1 MNPPST
7 AALKAALEELRQ
19 RRAEIQALRSSRN
32 EPIAIIG
39 MSCRFPGRSD
49 SPEIFWELLDHA
61 RDAVTE
67 VPRDRWDIDHYFD
80 PDPAK
85 PGKMA
90 TRYGAFLEHVDR
102 FDASFFNISPREAV
116 WLDPQQ
122 RLLLEVA
129 WEALENANL
138 APERLNQSPTG
149 VYVGITC
156 FDHAIRIS
164 GSSERASGYAGTGSA
179 LNMAAGR
186 LSFVLGL
193 TGPSMAIDTACSSS
207 LVCLHLACESLRS
220 RETRMA
226 LAGGVNLMLS
236 PDVMISFSQARMLA
250 SDGRC
255 KTFDAAADG
264 YVRGEGCGMVVLKR
278 LADALADGD
287 RIIGVV
293 RGTAVDQG
301 GASGGLTVPNRTSQ
315 ERVIRRALDQAGLAS
330 TDVSYVEAHGTG
342 TSLGDPIEI
351 EAIASVYGPQ
361 REAARPLAVG
371 SVKTNIGHL
380 ESASGMAGLIKV
392 LLSFEHGKIPA
403 HLHFAQPNPH
413 IAWNEIPIRV
423 ADRPIEWPRGPQK
436 RIAGVSAFGFS
447 GTNAHA
453 IIEEPP
459 VAPIHEA
466 RRSLLAI
473 SAKSE
478 SALTA
483 IARSYDSIVAGA
495 APQERSAICRAAAVG
510 RNHFPFRM
518 ARVVSPE
525 SKFMGRA
532 KVGKPF
538 RMAFVFSGRGRG
550 FAREL
555 YDTEARFRESLDRCS
570 ASLDSLDSDV
580 GIFAVDYAWAELWKS
595 WGVRPY
601 VIFGTGVGEYVA
613 ACQAGVMTL
622 EDALQ
627 LAAARSHPATFS
639 RVLQD
644 VRFSLPATKLFSGSA
659 GTLVSKEVLD
669 TSYWMRQLTAA
680 TECAKAIQSL
690 HSLSVD
696 ALLPSPRA
704 GKRLERSIAALYVK
718 GLNPDWNAF
727 FSAPAQPVSVLPN
740 YPFEKQRFWLE
751 NSAQTQQVTDV
762 SVAEN
767 GVQRQPGATVHDW
780 LYQVQ
785 WEQQTRAA
793 SNAVDANEFQWLI
806 FADEGGAGQQL
817 AAALRAK
824 GAACTLAHAGPEYH
838 RSGASVWHLDP
849 EDPEHFRRLLAETTG
864 GKQRVI
870 FLWGLDET
878 TASARACSALLHLV
892 QALSREQQGH
902 SRKAWVVT
910 CDAVEVDE
918 SSAVSGLAQSTL
930 WGFAKGAMLEHPDLF
945 GSPIDL
951 DQFDSAN
958 QPEELLTEIL
968 SESSE
973 DQVAFRG
980 GNRYL
985 ARLIKL
991 PAVETAALPV
1001 SPDAAYM
1008 ITGGFGALGLRTARW
1023 LVARGARALILIGRQ
1038 GSATAEAQEALR
1050 ELRGQGA
1057 VIRCEQLDIA
1067 DAGAVE
1073 SLFSAVRQDGIPLR
1087 GIIHAAGV
1095 LGYKPI
1101 TQIERAELE
1110 NVLRPKVKGA
1120 WLLHEHSLGFPL
1132 DFFVLFSSIASAWGS
1147 PKQAHYSAANRFLD
1161 SLAHYR
1167 RHLGQPAVSLNWGP
1181 WSKGGMTSQADE
1193 ALLRRVG
1200 INALDPDRA
1209 LDALDHASGSQLTV
1223 ADMNWALFQ
1232 GSYEARGRRPFLD
1245 HMCAAPPKQQ
1255 SANTAFALLR
1265 NASLTERRR
1274 LLVELIEIETADI
1287 LGFESTALDR
1297 DRGFFDMGMD
1307 SLMAVELR
1315 SRLENKLG
1323 ATFPAT
1329 LLFEQ
1334 PSINALAD
1342 SLAKERPA
1350 SESQPATV
1358 SALSVSSRRPVEREA
1373 RPFSPGEEE
1382 QQTAADR
1389 TETEPIAIVGM
1400 SCRFPGGANDL
1411 DAYWRLLHDGVDA
1424 ISEVPRDRWDVDQY
1438 YDPDTEAQGRMY
1450 SRFGGFLQGVDLFDP
1465 TFFRITPRE
1474 AASMDPQQ
1482 RLLLE
1487 VSHEALEHA
1496 GIPVDSLKGSQ
1507 TGVFVGIT
1515 TNDYAN
1521 LQLQHGGA
1529 NQIDGYFFTGNP
1541 LNTAAGRIS
1550 YHFGIHGP
1558 SMVLDTAC
1566 SSSLSA
1572 IHAACQNLRNEECS
1586 LALAGGVNLILS
1598 PDNTIAVSR
1607 TRALAPDGRCKTFD
1621 AAADGFVRSEGC
1633 GVLVLKRLSAAM
1645 SSGDRVLA
1653 VIRGSAVN
1661 HDGAST
1667 GFTAPNGRAQEAVI
1681 RKALGNIPTAS
1692 LDYVEAHGTGTALGD
1707 PIEVKALAV
1716 VLGTGRDTRSKL
1728 RIGSVKTNI
1737 GHAESASGIA
1747 GVIKVVLALEHEQ
1760 IPAHLHFRSPSSLI
1774 PWQDLPIDVCST
1786 AAAWPRGE
1794 RRRRAGVS
1802 AFGASGTNAHVIL
1815 EEAPVSSTGV
1825 VTDERKVLPLVLSA
1839 KTAQA
1844 LRELARRYQ
1853 NWLETTPGLDIAAV
1867 SFSAATGR
1875 SHFAHRL
1882 GFTASSREDAIQ
1894 KLRSFPLTEEAKE
1907 SRPKA
1912 PARVAFLF
1920 TGQGSQ
1926 HAGMGRYLYDTQP
1939 VFREALDRC
1948 RSVADPLLPKPL
1960 LDVMFSQGA
1969 MLDQTAY
1976 CQPALFSLEFALV
1989 ALLQSLGVSPD
2000 AVMGHSV
2007 GEYAAACAAG
2017 ALSLEDG
2024 LRLIIERARLMQE
2037 LPLVGSMAAVL
2048 GDLETVERAVLPY
2061 AQSLSIAAVNGPRNV
2076 VISGDRESIAA
2087 VLKTLSADGVRSI
2100 PLNTSH
2106 AFHSPL
2112 MEPMLDRFE
2121 AAART
2126 VYTESAV
2133 IPLFSN
2139 LTGRIRKEAP
2149 DSTYWR
2155 RHCRDAVQFSSSI
2168 EELCRAGFN
2177 TFVEIGPKPVLT
2189 GMARACCPV
2198 EAPLQFIPIQRANAE
2213 EESFVEALL
2222 KLYLQGVNINWVALA
2237 APARQRIALPSY
2249 PFQRTR
2255 IWFQKTERSMPP
2267 LQVEPPTPAPTPSTR
2282 VNDILDWL
2290 RNKVGELIQ
2299 ADPST
2304 VDVELPLLEMG
2315 ADSIMLVEAVH
2326 LIEKHYGV
2334 KLSMRRFF
2342 EDLATI
2348 KALAGYI
2355 DTSLPVETPAE
2366 PIVQPSVQVVPLPA
2380 NPSPEGNSSFERVL
2394 IEQNRM
2400 LSQVMAQQMDLL
2412 RASLGV
2418 ETIARQVVAQPVAST
2433 QAAQPPIVAKSAAPV
2448 APKEDRPRP
2457 MMPWGSPVERRAR
2470 GLSPT
2475 QQEHLESLIT
2485 RYTRRTRKSKESV
2498 QESRAVLADSRATVG
2513 FRFSTKEMLYPIVG
2527 DRAAGSQL
2535 WDIDGNQYVDFTM
2548 GFGVH
2553 LFGHAP
2559 DFIQNQVT
2567 REWERHLELGAR
2579 SNLVGEVAARFAR
2592 VTGLD
2597 RVAFSNTG
2605 TEAVMTAMRLS
2616 RAVTGRD
2623 TIVMFTHSYHG
2634 HADGTLA
2641 AANPD
2646 GGTEAVAPGVPA
2658 GSVENIIVLEYGSE
2672 ATLEKIRTLAPTLAA
2687 VIVEPVQSRNP
2698 SLQPIAFLKEIRQI
2712 TEASGTALIFDEM
2725 ITGFRVHPAG
2735 VQGLFGIQADIA
2747 TYGKII
2753 GGGLP
2758 LGVIAGRQ
2766 RFMDG
2771 IDGGMWSYG
2780 DHSFPAADRTAFGG
2794 TFCQYPLAMSAA
2806 LAVLSKI
2813 EHEGPAL
2820 QARLNERTSQLAGE
2834 LNAFFEDAQAPIR
2847 VTWFGSMFRFE
2858 FTENLDLFFYHM
2870 LEKGIYIWEWRTCFL
2885 STAHTEEDLGK
2896 FVRAVKESVAELR
2909 GGGFIRPLASAK
2921 DAANTVALSEAQ
2933 RQLWVQ
2939 AQMDPEGS
2947 LAYNVNTTLELLG
2960 PLDQAAMLQAIQSI
2974 VDRHEALRTIISA
2987 DGSSQIIQPS
2997 LKLQIPLIDADDP
3010 EFWRRQESRQ
3020 AFSLTEGPLFR
3031 AALIRLER
3039 ERHLLVLTAH
3049 HIICDGLTFGV
3060 LLEDLV
3066 HAYSNKSQTASP
3078 MQFRKYLKRTEE
3090 ERHSPQMRL
3099 HREYWLTQCAGPL
3112 PVLHLTLDRPRP
3124 TVKTFHGGRVSLHLD
3139 ADFAAPLRTTA
3150 RRNGS
3155 TLYMVLL
3162 AAFNLFLHRITGQD
3176 EHIVGIP
3183 VTGRSI
3189 PGSDRLAG
3197 YCTHLLPLRSKLKDE
3212 STVSTLIAATRKLL
3226 LDALDHQDYPFA
3238 ELVRELGAQQDL
3250 HSSPIVSA
3258 VFNLEPVSALPSLPG
3273 LQLKLVPSLS
3283 QFTAFD
3289 LSVHVFD
3296 SGSELL
3302 INCVYNTDL
3311 FEETTVRRFL
3321 GIYQRLLS
3329 GFASD
3334 PAVSVNSLPLL
3345 FDEERRRL
3353 TVEWNETRADYRDK
3367 PIHQLFEEQVE
3378 RTPEAIAVACEGAG
3392 LTYGELNRRANR
3404 LAHYLRE
3411 LGVKPDERVA
3421 ICLERGFE
3429 MIVGLLAVLK
3439 AGGAYVPLDPAQP
3452 AERLHFL
3459 LRDSAP
3465 VVLLTESGLWGMLEP
3480 ELTGRHVVELDGQE
3494 SEWMSALEENIAVET
3509 LGLTTSHLAY
3519 VIYTSG
3525 STGTPN
3531 GVCIEHRSLSNYLQW
3546 SNRTYYGESG
3556 YGSPA
3561 VHSIG
3566 FDGLVTTLF
3575 GPLLAGQCLQLLK
3588 RGEEAE
3594 GVAAGV
3600 GEGQYTL
3607 VKVTPSHLKLVNQVM
3622 RASGKTAS
3630 PAKALM
3636 IGGEALVP
3644 ADVAFWQERFPE
3656 VRLINHFG
3664 PTEITVGCA
3673 TFEIKQD
3680 VAGSQSIPIGRPIW
3694 NTQIYILDRQGE
3706 PAPVGVT
3713 GELYVGGAGV
3723 ARGYLNRPELTAE
3736 RFVRDRFSEKAGAR
3750 MYKTG
3755 DLGRWLA
3762 DGNIEFLGRND
3773 DQVKIRGFRI
3783 ELEEIEARLAEQ
3795 AGVREAVVL
3804 VREDAPGDKRL
3815 VGYYTSEDQASV
3827 SVEQLREQL
3836 SARLPGYMV
3845 PAAYVR
3851 LESFPLS
3858 VNGKL
3863 NRRALPAPE
3872 ADDYSRQE
3880 YEAPQGEIE
3889 ALLAEI
3895 FTDLLTVGRVGRH
3908 DSFFELGGNSMT
3920 AMRVINQLRQRMQLE
3935 LPLRAVF
3942 ETRTVA
3948 ALAKRLVD
3956 EQAACVGPQTHKFV
3970 VQKRPERLPL
3980 SHAQERLWVLEQ
3992 LGLPAGAYTIPA
4004 AVRLKG
4010 VLDIASLEAALTA
4023 IVARHESLRTRF
4035 GIWDGGPIQVI
4046 DAAAPVSLALVD
4058 LSGLSIPERDRE
4070 VQRLARAAMARPFN
4084 LESCPLFRAELLR
4097 LGAEEYVVLLAMH
4110 HIVSDGWSM
4119 GVLIDEIG
4127 RLYAG
4132 YASGARTELKP
4143 LPVQYADYALWQRS
4157 WLQGEVLAKHQEYWR
4172 EQLEGAPSALELPL
4186 DHPRP
4191 AAQSF
4196 QGAHF
4201 PVKLSKDL
4209 SLSLERFAHAE
4220 GATPFMVLL
4229 SAFQMLLS
4237 RWSGQEDIVVG
4248 SPIANRTDA
4257 ETEGLIGFF
4266 VNTLALRAHVRGEQ
4280 SFRELLGQQRER
4292 TLGAYAHQG
4301 LPFEQL
4307 LQLLGSERDLSRQP
4321 VFQAMLVLQNMP
4333 SKELKVPGLQLS
4345 LLEEE
4350 ATSAKFDLLLS
4361 LTETPDGM
4369 NGHLEYA
4376 RDLFDPPTMERFA
4389 QQYERVLRAV
4399 ISDPAQKVGEIEIL
4413 SAEERRQLLYD
4424 WNQTGADYPDTPI
4437 HKLFEQQVERTP
4449 DSIAA
4454 IFEDSSLTYK
4464 ELNSRANHLAYQLI
4478 GQGVTPDSL
4487 VGVFM
4492 ERSLEMIVA
4501 LLAVLKAG
4509 GAYVPID
4516 PDYPEER
4523 IRFMIE
4529 NSQVGWLLT
4538 QSHLATSAAASG
4550 AKIIIVDH
4558 TALAGAPAANPQTR
4572 VERANLAYMIY
4583 TSGSTGRPKGAL
4595 NTHRALTNRLVW
4607 MQVTYRL
4614 TSRDAVLQKTPFSF
4628 DVSVWELFWPLL
4640 SGSRLVFAKPG
4651 GQRESD
4657 YLIDLITEYQITT
4670 VHFVPS
4676 MLRAFLENPRVARC
4690 AALRRVIC
4698 SGEALP
4704 AELQAKFFDRLSAGL
4719 YNLYG
4724 PTEAAVDVT
4733 YWQCRRDDAQRSV
4746 PIGRPIANT
4755 KIYIVDKSL
4764 RPVPIG
4770 IPGELL
4776 IGGIAVGRGYYREP
4790 ELTAAKFILDPFCN
4804 DPEARVYRTGDLACY
4819 RPDGNIE
4826 FIGRADNQ
4834 IKLRGF
4840 RIELGEIEGRLA
4852 EHPGI
4857 REAAVVA
4864 QTDHAGEPRIVGY
4877 YTNWPLPGVK
4887 LESRELRAH
4896 LLTHLPEYMVPAA
4909 FVELE
4914 RLPLTPNGKLDR
4926 KKLPAPEWKGR
4937 EYAAPEGET
4946 EILMAEVFLEV
4957 LGVERIGRHDGFFEM
4972 GGHSV
4977 MAARL
4982 TARLESRLDVKL
4994 SLRDVFEKPNIAE
5007 LAELIDLRTKNDL
5020 LGKAPEEELRT
5031 AVMNL
5036 SDEEVQQLLLSAKEN

>member
-19 RRAEIQALRSSRN
+19 RRAEIQALRSARN

-49 SPEIFWELLDHA
+49 NPESFWELLDHA

-67 VPRDRWDIDHYFD
+67 VPRDRWDIDRYFD

-90 TRYGAFLEHVDR
+90 TRYGGFLEHVDR

-138 APERLNQSPTG
+138 APERLNQSSTG

-164 GSSERASGYAGTGSA
+164 GASERSSGYAGTGSA

-315 ERVIRRALDQAGLAS
+315 ERVIRRALDQAGLAA

-361 REAARPLAVG
+361 RESARPLAVG

-392 LLSFEHGKIPA
+392 LLSFEHGRIPS
-403 HLHFAQPNPH
+403 HLHFVQPNPH
-413 IAWNEIPIRV
+413 IAWKEIPIRV

-459 VAPIHEA
+459 VAPIHDA

-483 IARSYDSIVAGA
+483 ITRGYDSIVAGA
-495 APQERSAICRAAAVG
+495 AQQERSAICRAAAVG

-518 ARVVSPE
+518 ARVLPSE
-525 SKFMGRA
+525 GKFMGRPRA
-532 KVGKPF
+532 GKPF
-538 RMAFVFSGRGRG
+538 RMAFVFAGRGRN

-555 YDTEARFRESLDRCS
+555 YDTEARFRESFDRCS

-580 GIFAVDYAWAELWKS
+580 GIFALDYAWAELWKS

-601 VIFGTGVGEYVA
+601 MILGTGVGEYVA
-613 ACQAGVMTL
+613 ACQAGVMSL

-669 TSYWMRQLTAA
+669 TSYWVRQLTAS
-680 TECAKAIQSL
+680 TECAKAIQLL
-690 HSLSVD
+690 HPLSVD

-727 FSAPAQPVSVLPN
+727 FSAPAQPVSILPN

-751 NSAQTQQVTDV
+751 NSAQTQRVDDV
-762 SVAEN
+762 RVAEN
-767 GVQRQPGATVHDW
+767 GVQREPDATVHDW

-785 WEQQTRAA
+785 WEQQTRAV

-824 GAACTLAHAGPEYH
+824 GAACTLAHAGTEYH
-838 RSGASVWHLDP
+838 RSGASGWHLDP
-849 EDPEHFRRLLAETTG
+849 QDPEHFRRLLAETASG
-864 GKQRVI
+864 RQRVI

-902 SRKAWVVT
+902 SCKAWVVT
-910 CDAVEVDE
+910 RDAVEAGE
-918 SSAVSGLAQSTL
+918 SRRHSGFAQSAL
-930 WGFAKGAMLEHPDLF
+930 WGFAKGAMLEHPDLI
-945 GSPIDL
+945 GAPIDL
-951 DQFDSAN
+951 DESGSEDE
-958 QPEELLTEIL
+958 PEALLAEIL

-980 GNRYL
+980 GSRYV
-985 ARLIKL
+985 ARLIRV
-991 PAVETAALPV
+991 PAAETSPLPV
-1001 SPDAAYM
+1001 SPDATYM
-1008 ITGGFGALGLRTARW
+1008 ITGGFGVLGLRTAKW
-1023 LVARGARALILIGRQ
+1023 LVARGSRSLILIGRQ
-1038 GSATAEAQEALR
+1038 GPTGAESQETLH
-1050 ELRGQGA
+1050 ELRSQGV
-1057 VIRCEQLDIA
+1057 VIRCEQLDVA

-1073 SLFSAVRQDGIPLR
+1073 SLFSAIRREGVPLR

-1110 NVLRPKVKGA
+1110 KVLRPKVMGA

-1132 DFFVLFSSIASAWGS
+1132 DFFVFFSSIASAWGS

-1161 SLAHYR
+1161 ALAHYR
-1167 RHLGQPAVSLNWGP
+1167 RHLGQPALSLNWGP
-1181 WSKGGMTSQADE
+1181 WAKGGMTSQEDD
-1193 ALLRRVG
+1193 ALLRRIG

-1209 LDALDHASGSQLTV
+1209 LDAMDHTSGPQLTV
-1223 ADMNWALFQ
+1223 ADIDWSLFQ

-1245 HMCAAPPKQQ
+1245 RIRVVPPKQE
-1255 SANTAFALLR
+1255 SKGATFRLLQA
-1265 NASLTERRR
+1265 ASLMERRR
-1274 LLVELIEIETADI
+1274 LLVELIEIETADV
-1287 LGFESTALDR
+1287 LGFESATLDR

-1315 SRLENKLG
+1315 SRLERKLE

-1329 LLFEQ
+1329 LLFDQ

-1342 SLAKERPA
+1342 TLAEESA
-1350 SESQPATV
+1350 VSESQPTV
-1358 SALSVSSRRPVEREA
+1358 ASNLPASTRPQVE
-1373 RPFSPGEEE
+1373 GEERSI
-1382 QQTAADR
+1382 AGDR
-1389 TETEPIAIVGM
+1389 TTNEPIAIVGM
-1400 SCRFPGGANDL
+1400 SCRFPGGADDL
-1411 DAYWRLLHDGVDA
+1411 DAYWRLLRDGIDA

-1465 TFFRITPRE
+1465 AFFRITPRE

-1487 VSHEALEHA
+1487 MSHEALEHA

-1521 LQLQHGGA
+1521 LQLQQGGA
-1529 NQIDGYFFTGNP
+1529 SQIDGYFFTGNP
-1541 LNTAAGRIS
+1541 LNTAAGRLS

-1572 IHAACQNLRNEECS
+1572 IHAACQNLRHEECN

-1633 GVLVLKRLSAAM
+1633 GVLVLKRLSDATAA
-1645 SSGDRVLA
+1645 GDRVLA
-1653 VIRGSAVN
+1653 VIRGSAIN

-1681 RKALGNIPTAS
+1681 RKALGSLPAAS
-1692 LDYVEAHGTGTALGD
+1692 IDYVEAHGTGTALGD
-1707 PIEVKALAV
+1707 PIEVKALAA
-1716 VLGTGRDTRSKL
+1716 VLGTGRDASSKL

-1747 GVIKVVLALEHEQ
+1747 GVIKVVLALENEQ
-1760 IPAHLHFRSPSSLI
+1760 IPAHLHFRKPSPLI

-1786 AAAWPRGE
+1786 AATWPRGE

-1802 AFGASGTNAHVIL
+1802 AFGASGTNAHLIL
-1815 EEAPVSSTGV
+1815 EEAPASGRDAISNPH
-1825 VTDERKVLPLVLSA
+1825 KVQPLVLSA
-1839 KTAQA
+1839 KTAPA
-1844 LRELARRYQ
+1844 LRELALRYQ

-1882 GFTASSREDAIQ
+1882 GFAVSSREDAVE
-1894 KLRSFPLTEEAKE
+1894 KLRAFRLAEQVKE
-1907 SRPKA
+1907 TRPHTA
-1912 PARVAFLF
+1912 TRVAFLF

-1926 HAGMGRYLYDTQP
+1926 YAGMGLYLYNTQP
-1939 VFREALDRC
+1939 AFREALDRC
-1948 RSVADPLLPKPL
+1948 RAIADPLLAKPL

-2017 ALSLEDG
+2017 AFSLEDG

-2037 LPLVGSMAAVL
+2037 LPLDGSMAAVL
-2048 GDLETVERAVLPY
+2048 GDLETVERAILPY

-2076 VISGDRESIAA
+2076 VISGERESITA
-2087 VLKTLSADGVRSI
+2087 VLKSLSAGGVRSI

-2126 VYTESAV
+2126 VYTESPA

-2155 RHCRDAVQFSSSI
+2155 RHCREAVQFSSSI

-2177 TFVEIGPKPVLT
+2177 TFVEVGPKPVLT
-2189 GMARACCPV
+2189 GMARAFCPV
-2198 EAPLQFIPIQRANAE
+2198 EAPLQFIPLQRANAE

-2222 KLYLQGVNINWVALA
+2222 KLYLQGVNINWAALA
-2237 APARQRIALPSY
+2237 GPARQRIALPSY
-2249 PFQRTR
+2249 PFQRAR

-2299 ADPST
+2299 ADPFS

-2348 KALAGYI
+2348 KALAEYI
-2355 DTSLPVETPAE
+2355 DTSLPVEAPAE
-2366 PIVQPSVQVVPLPA
+2366 PIVQPSVAVVPLRA
-2380 NPSPEGNSSFERVL
+2380 NTSPEANSSFERVL

-2418 ETIARQVVAQPVAST
+2418 ETIARQVVAQPVASA
-2433 QAAQPPIVAKSAAPV
+2433 QAAQPPVITKSAAPV

-2475 QQEHLESLIT
+2475 QQEHLESLIS

-2579 SNLVGEVAARFAR
+2579 SSLVGEVAARFAR
-2592 VTGLD
+2592 ITGLD

-2672 ATLEKIRTLAPTLAA
+2672 ATLGKIRTLAPMLAA

-2771 IDGGMWSYG
+2771 IDGGMWNYG

-2813 EHEGPAL
+2813 EQEGPAL

-2834 LNAFFEDAQAPIR
+2834 LNTFFEDFQAPIR

-2960 PLDQAAMLQAIQSI
+2960 LLDQAAMLQAIQSI

-2997 LKLQIPLIDADDP
+2997 LKLHISVIDADP
-3010 EFWRRQESRQ
+3010 ESWRRQESRQ

-3031 AALIRLER
+3031 AVLIRLDR

-3066 HAYSNKSQTASP
+3066 QAYSNKSQTASP
-3078 MQFRKYLKRTEE
+3078 MQFREYLKRTEE

-3099 HREYWLTQCAGPL
+3099 HREYWLIQCAGLL
-3112 PVLHLTLDRPRP
+3112 PVLHLPLDRPRP
-3124 TVKTFHGGRVSLHLD
+3124 TVKTFHGGRVSLHLN

-3212 STVSTLIAATRKLL
+3212 LTVATLIAATRKLL

-3250 HSSPIVSA
+3250 HASPIVSA

-3289 LSVHVFD
+3289 LSVHIFD

-3311 FEETTVRRFL
+3311 FEETTVHRFL
-3321 GIYQRLLS
+3321 SIYQRLLS

-3345 FDEERRRL
+3345 SDEERRRL
-3353 TVEWNETRADYRDK
+3353 TVESNETRADYRDK

-3378 RTPEAIAVACEGAG
+3378 RVPEAIAVACEGAG
-3392 LTYGELNRRANR
+3392 LTYAELNRRANR

-3452 AERLHFL
+3452 SERLHFL

-3465 VVLLTESGLWGMLEP
+3465 VALLTERGLRGMVEG
-3480 ELTGRHVVELDGQE
+3480 ELADGRVVELDGQG
-3494 SEWMSALEENIAVET
+3494 SEWMNAPEENIAVET

-3525 STGTPN
+3525 STGTPK

-3546 SNRTYYGESG
+3546 SDHTYYRESG

-3566 FDGLVTTLF
+3566 FDGLVTTLY
-3575 GPLLAGQCLQLLK
+3575 GPLLAGQCLQLFK

-3600 GEGQYTL
+3600 GEEPYTL

-3622 RASGKTAS
+3622 RASGKRVS

-3644 ADVAFWQERFPE
+3644 ADIAFWQERFPE

-3664 PTEITVGCA
+3664 PTEITVGCS

-3680 VAGSQSIPIGRPIW
+3680 VAGSQNIPIGKPIW

-3706 PAPVGVT
+3706 PVPVGVV

-3736 RFVRDRFSEKAGAR
+3736 RFVRDRFSQKAGAR

-3783 ELEEIEARLAEQ
+3783 ELGEIEARLAEQ
-3795 AGVREAVVL
+3795 AGVREAAVL
-3804 VREDAPGDKRL
+3804 AREDSAGEKRL
-3815 VGYYTSEDQASV
+3815 VAYYTGEAGVTV

-3851 LESFPLS
+3851 LEPFPLT

-3889 ALLAEI
+3889 TLLAEI

-3948 ALAKRLVD
+3948 ALAKRVVD
-3956 EQAACVGPQTHKFV
+3956 EQRAGVGPQTHKFV
-3970 VQKRPERLPL
+3970 VRKRPERLPL

-3992 LGLPAGAYTIPA
+3992 LGLPAGAYTVPA

-4010 VLDIASLEAALTA
+4010 VLDVAALEAALTA
-4023 IVARHESLRTRF
+4023 IIARHESLRTRF
-4035 GIWDGGPIQVI
+4035 EICDGGPIQVI
-4046 DAAAPVSLALVD
+4046 DAAAPVSLALMD
-4058 LSGLSIPERDRE
+4058 LSGLSIPARERE
-4070 VQRLARAAMARPFN
+4070 VQRLARAAATRPFN
-4084 LESCPLFRAELLR
+4084 LESGPLFRAELLR
-4097 LGAEEYVVLLAMH
+4097 LGTEEYVVLLAMH

-4127 RLYAG
+4127 WLYAG
-4132 YASGARTELKP
+4132 YASGAQTELKP
-4143 LPVQYADYALWQRS
+4143 LPVQYADYALWQKS
-4157 WLQGEVLAKHQEYWR
+4157 WLQGEVLAKHREYWR
-4172 EQLEGAPSALELPL
+4172 EQLEGAPSVLELPL

-4191 AAQSF
+4191 AVQSF

-4209 SLSLERFAHAE
+4209 SLSLDRFAHAE
-4220 GATPFMVLL
+4220 GATLFMVLL
-4229 SAFQMLLS
+4229 SAFQVLLS

-4266 VNTLALRAHVRGEQ
+4266 VNTLALRADVRGEQ

-4333 SKELKVPGLQLS
+4333 TKEVKVPGLQLS

-4361 LTETPDGM
+4361 LTETPDGI

-4376 RDLFDPPTMERFA
+4376 TDLFEPATMERFA
-4389 QQYERVLRAV
+4389 QQYESVLRTV
-4399 ISDPAQKVGEIEIL
+4399 VSDPAQKVGEIEIL
-4413 SAEERRQLLYD
+4413 SAEERRQLLHD

-4449 DSIAA
+4449 DSTAA

-4464 ELNSRANHLAYQLI
+4464 ELNSRANHLAFQLI

-4509 GAYVPID
+4509 GAYLPID

-4529 NSQVGWLLT
+4529 KSQVGWLLT
-4538 QSHLATSAAASG
+4538 QSHLAASAAASG
-4550 AKIIIVDH
+4550 AKIIVVDH
-4558 TALAGAPAANPQTR
+4558 TALAGAPAANPQTP
-4572 VERANLAYMIY
+4572 VEPAHLAYMIY

-4607 MQVTYRL
+4607 MQETYHL
-4614 TSRDAVLQKTPFSF
+4614 TTRDAVLQKTPFSF

-4640 SGSRLVFAKPG
+4640 SGSRLIFAKPG
-4651 GQRESD
+4651 GQRDSD
-4657 YLIDLITEYQITT
+4657 YLIDLIIKYQITT

-4676 MLRAFLENPRVARC
+4676 MLRAFLENPRVKRC

-4704 AELQAKFFDRLSAGL
+4704 ADLQEKFFDRLSAGL
-4719 YNLYG
+4719 HNLYG

-4733 YWQCRRDDAQRSV
+4733 YWQCRRDDTQRSV

-4764 RPVPIG
+4764 HPVPIG

-4790 ELTAAKFILDPFCN
+4790 ELTAAKFIPDPFSK
-4804 DPEARVYRTGDLACY
+4804 DPEARVYRTGDLARY

-4826 FIGRADNQ
+4826 FIGRADSQ

-4840 RIELGEIEGRLA
+4840 RIELGEIEARLA

-4877 YTNWPLPGVK
+4877 YTSRPLPGVN

-4896 LLTHLPEYMVPAA
+4896 LLIHLPEYMVPAA

-4926 KKLPAPEWKGR
+4926 KKLPAPEWRGR
-4937 EYAAPEGET
+4937 EYAAPEGKT
-4946 EILMAEVFLEV
+4946 EILMTEIFLEV

-5007 LAELIDLRTKNDL
+5007 LAELINLRTKNDL

-5036 SDEEVQQLLLSAKEN
+5036 SDEEVEQLLLSAKEN